1 MFTGAAGLGATR
13 TAAGFADGIVVADGE
28 GDWAVAKSIVA
39 RESSAANVTEQAGTA
54 VSSRSFSPA
63 GRLSTG
69 PKERFAFTVGDSTLP
84 AAMQSTQKVAVVGA
98 SGYAGEE
105 LVERL
110 IRHPGVEIVCLTSR
124 QYAGRTLEEVF
135 PRLRGVRFGHAAPLP
150 AFVAP
155 EASAIIASG
164 ARMAF
169 LALPH
174 GLASEFALPL
184 LEAGLRVVDLSAD
197 FRLRDAAVY
206 RDFYGHDHPAPGL
219 LDQAVYGLPE
229 LPGRRA
235 LIATARLVAA
245 PGCYPTSI
253 LVPLAPLLRAGLLD
267 PEGIVVN
274 SMSGVSGAGRKADID
289 LLFAECNENARAY
302 SAPRHRHLS
311 EIEQELSLASG
322 RAATISFCPH
332 LIPLTRGIVS
342 TINAVPVAGNV
353 DPTAPAKCWH
363 DAYAHE
369 PFVRLLPDGQ
379 YPQTREVARSNFVD
393 LAWRHDP
400 RTGHWL
406 FFSAVDNIVKGAAGQ
421 AVQCFNLMTGW
432 PETTAL

>member
-1 MFTGAAGLGATR
+1 MST
-13 TAAGFADGIVVADGE
+13 DG
-28 GDWAVAKSIVA
+28 S
-39 RESSAANVTEQAGTA
+39 
-54 VSSRSFSPA
+54 
-63 GRLSTG
+63 
-69 PKERFAFTVGDSTLP
+69 KERFAFAAGETTLP
-84 AAMQSTQKVAVVGA
+84 TIMQRAQKVVVVGA

-110 IRHPGVEIVCLTSR
+110 LKHPGVEIVCLTSR
-124 QYAGRTLEEVF
+124 QYAGRTVEEVF
-135 PRLRGVRFGHAAPLP
+135 PRLRSARFPQGVPLP

-155 EASAIIASG
+155 EAAAITASG
-164 ARMAF
+164 AQVAF

-184 LEAGLRVVDLSAD
+184 LDAGLRVVDLSAD
-197 FRLRDAAVY
+197 FRLRDPAVY
-206 RDFYGHDHPAPGL
+206 HDFYGYEHPAPEL
-219 LDQAVYGLPE
+219 LAEAVYGLPE
-229 LPGRRA
+229 LPDRRVR
-235 LIATARLVAA
+235 IANARLVAA

-253 LVPLAPLLRAGLLD
+253 LVPLAPLLKAGLLD
-267 PEGIVVN
+267 PMGIVVN
-274 SMSGVSGAGRKADID
+274 SMSGVSGAGRKAEID

-311 EIEQELSLASG
+311 EIEQELSLT
-322 RAATISFCPH
+322 AAQTVTISFCPH
-332 LIPLTRGIVS
+332 LVPLTRGIVT
-342 TINAVPVAGNV
+342 TINAVPATGG
-353 DPTAPAKCWH
+353 DPLAPQKCWR
-363 DAYAHE
+363 DGYGHE
-369 PFVRLLPDGQ
+369 PFVRLLPEGQ
-379 YPQTREVARSNFVD
+379 YPQAREVARTNFVD